1 MGQTIVRRRV
11 RTLSTSNVRATAKI
25 LVITIIATK
34 CCSPPRRGRC
44 MHDAAPVCEGIG
56 GKAPVDTRG
65 YAQPSTARRRDSG
78 FAVWGTA
85 APSEDAGTHV
95 EHRARFL

>member
-1 MGQTIVRRRV
+1 
-11 RTLSTSNVRATAKI
+11 
-25 LVITIIATK
+25 
-34 CCSPPRRGRC
+34 